1 MPAAFRQIFIS
12 FFQAKTD
19 EQITKEKQ
27 WLDTQKVWLMHRG
40 GFALARKISGP
51 EVEPG
56 KVRIQL
62 EQTGDH
68 LNVDEDDIETVRRIL
83 VWI

>member
-1 MPAAFRQIFIS
+1 M
-12 FFQAKTD
+12 
-19 EQITKEKQ
+19 TKEKQ

-40 GFALARKISGP
+40 GFALARQISGQ
-51 EVEPG
+51 EVDSG

-68 LNVDEDDIETVRRIL
+68 LIVDEDDIDKVSF
-83 VWI
+83 